1 MLEIAISRPSSTLL
15 LGLLLF
21 SCRCFLPSI
30 TNTLSHM
37 MLCLADYL
45 ATIERFAYLDRD
57 ANEATDLVYPSRT
70 KRKDHVNT

>member
-1 MLEIAISRPSSTLL
+1 
-15 LGLLLF
+15 
-21 SCRCFLPSI
+21 
-30 TNTLSHM
+30 M